1 MWKPLN
7 VIALGPGETDKI
19 TQIISISEPTLHL
32 SIVLRK
38 SYLGLGQTDH

>member
-19 TQIISISEPTLHL
+19 TQMISISESTL
-32 SIVLRK
+32 
-38 SYLGLGQTDH
+38 YLTNL